1 MPLLF
6 EGKSED
12 QKSNMLRWLQV
23 RDYVNNHFGKRPDL
37 NAILF
42 LIGINE
48 LGKIQEVWSKE
59 EKQDLMHVAIC
70 TLFMNEGYFE
80 FMGRDEEGWPH
91 FEATEK
97 LPKGKLREQEE
108 LLKSKI
114 IDYFAEKGLIPN
126 T

>member
-6 EGKSED
+6 EGKSEEH
-12 QKSNMLRWLQV
+12 KSNMLRWLQV
-23 RDYVNNHFGKRPDL
+23 RDYVNKHFGKRPDL

-70 TLFMNEGYFE
+70 TLFMSDGYFV
-80 FMGRDEEGWPH
+80 FMGRDEQGWPH
-91 FEATEK
+91 FETTEK

-126 T
+126 N